1 MTIAIRRLRDS
12 DRDQWQRLYY
22 SYLHFYES
30 EPFEE
35 ATDILWGRL
44 VADEPQIQGV
54 VVEVDGVIAGFAHFH
69 YQLST
74 WTHSWHCYLEDL
86 FVDESFR
93 GQGLATAL
101 IAHVKAQALAKK
113 CSELYWITR
122 ESNETARRVYDKLAK
137 LSDFVRYEV
146 LLED

>member
-1 MTIAIRRLRDS
+1 MAIAIRPLLDS
-12 DRDQWQRLYY
+12 DREQWQRLYY

-35 ATDILWGRL
+35 ATGILWGRL
-44 VADEPQIQGV
+44 VADEPQIQSAAI
-54 VVEVDGVIAGFAHFH
+54 EVDGVIAGFAHFH

-101 IAHVKAQALAKK
+101 IAHVKAQAIAKK

-122 ESNETARRVYDKLAK
+122 DSNETARRVYDKLAK